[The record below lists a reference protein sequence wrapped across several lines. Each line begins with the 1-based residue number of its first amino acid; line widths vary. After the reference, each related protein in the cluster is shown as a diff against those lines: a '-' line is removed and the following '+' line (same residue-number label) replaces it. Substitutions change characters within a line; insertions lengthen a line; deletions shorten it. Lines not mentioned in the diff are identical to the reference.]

1 MTGKDCVVRLVAAL
15 AGMLGAS
22 VLLAPGAVAGPLV
35 DSAEDCDPA
44 PVSTPFMRW
53 VDPMQYTPIKDGGI
67 EHRGKGWT
75 LKGDAAPVEGNEPW
89 KVRHEDDERS
99 LSLPAG
105 SSATTPTICVGL
117 AEPTLRFFA
126 RGEGGL
132 AQLLTVEV
140 LFEDA
145 LGEVRSLPI
154 GADLGGAWH
163 PSLVMPVIANLLP
176 LLPGDKTPVQFRFTA
191 QKGDFRID
199 DAYVDPWCM
208 R

>member
-1 MTGKDCVVRLVAAL
+1 MRLVVAL

-35 DSAEDCDPA
+35 ETATDCDPA
-44 PVSTPFMRW
+44 PVSMPFLRW
-53 VDPMQYTPIKDGGI
+53 VDPMQYTPVKDGGI
-67 EHRGKGWT
+67 EQHAKGWT
-75 LKGDAAPVEGNEPW
+75 LKGDAAPERGNEPW
-89 KVRHEDDERS
+89 KVRHEEDDRS
-99 LSLPAG
+99 LSIPAG

-126 RGEGGL
+126 RGESSL
-132 AQLLTVEV
+132 VQLLTVEV

-154 GADLGGAWH
+154 GADLGGGWH
-163 PSLVMPVIANLLP
+163 PTLAMPVVANLLP
-176 LLPGDKTPVQFRFTA
+176 VLPGDQTPVRFRFTA
-191 QKGDFRID
+191 RSGDFQID
-199 DAYVDPWCM
+199 DAFVDPWSQ